1 MTRTRRR
8 PLSRLCVPASRVPR
22 AKASPSHVVE
32 TARKRSAHGSTVAK
46 MINPRDIN
54 AGKVDR
60 CLVADCPEHWR
71 CLDIEHPERCDV
83 YRMMTRD
90 KARKIERERERE
102 RSAEEARRQKRERAE
117 RRKFAAILRAAGNAI
132 RDEAILRPVRD
143 EETGMTYG
151 CADDAAALT
160 GCTSYEILHDCA
172 SGGGRFCF
180 VERL

>member
-1 MTRTRRR
+1 
-8 PLSRLCVPASRVPR
+8 
-22 AKASPSHVVE
+22 
-32 TARKRSAHGSTVAK
+32 
-46 MINPRDIN
+46 MINPREIN

-71 CLDIEHPERCDV
+71 CLDIEHPERCEV

-102 RSAEEARRQKRERAE
+102 RNAEEARRQKRERAE
-117 RRKFAAILRAAGNAI
+117 RRKFAALLRAAGNAI

-143 EETGMTYG
+143 EDTGMVYG

-160 GCTSYEILHDCA
+160 GCTAYEILRDCA
-172 SGGGRFCF
+172 NGGGRFCF
-180 VERL
+180 IDRL

>member
-1 MTRTRRR
+1 
-8 PLSRLCVPASRVPR
+8 
-22 AKASPSHVVE
+22 
-32 TARKRSAHGSTVAK
+32 

-54 AGKVDR
+54 VGKVDR

-71 CLDIEHPERCDV
+71 CLDIEHPERCEV

-143 EETGMTYG
+143 EETGLVYG

-160 GCTSYEILHDCA
+160 GCTAYEILRDCA
-172 SGGGRFCF
+172 SSGGRFRF
-180 VERL
+180 VGRL

>member
-1 MTRTRRR
+1 
-8 PLSRLCVPASRVPR
+8 
-22 AKASPSHVVE
+22 
-32 TARKRSAHGSTVAK
+32 

-71 CLDIEHPERCDV
+71 CLDIEHPERCEV

-117 RRKFAAILRAAGNAI
+117 RRKFAALLRAAGNAI

-143 EETGMTYG
+143 EETGMSYG
-151 CADDAAALT
+151 CADDAAAFT
-160 GCTSYEILHDCA
+160 GCTSYEILRDCA
-172 SGGGRFCF
+172 SGGGRFRF
-180 VERL
+180 IDRL

>member
-1 MTRTRRR
+1 
-8 PLSRLCVPASRVPR
+8 
-22 AKASPSHVVE
+22 
-32 TARKRSAHGSTVAK
+32 

-71 CLDIEHPERCDV
+71 CLDIEHPERCEV

-90 KARKIERERERE
+90 NARKIERERERE
-102 RSAEEARRQKRERAE
+102 LSAEEARRQKRERAE
-117 RRKFAAILRAAGNAI
+117 RRKFAAILR
-132 RDEAILRPVRD
+132 PVHD
-143 EETGMTYG
+143 VETGMSYG

-160 GCTSYEILHDCA
+160 GCTSYEILRDCA

-180 VERL
+180 IDRL

>member
-1 MTRTRRR
+1 M
-8 PLSRLCVPASRVPR
+8 
-22 AKASPSHVVE
+22 
-32 TARKRSAHGSTVAK
+32 RSAPGSTGAR
-46 MINPRDIN
+46 MINPHEIN

-71 CLDIEHPERCDV
+71 CLDIEHPERCEV

-90 KARKIERERERE
+90 KRQRIEREKVREE
-102 RSAEEARRQKRERAE
+102 RRDESRRKRRERAE

-143 EETGMTYG
+143 VETGMSYG
-151 CADDAAALT
+151 CADDAAELT
-160 GCTSYEILHDCA
+160 GCTSYEILRYCA

-180 VERL
+180 IDRL